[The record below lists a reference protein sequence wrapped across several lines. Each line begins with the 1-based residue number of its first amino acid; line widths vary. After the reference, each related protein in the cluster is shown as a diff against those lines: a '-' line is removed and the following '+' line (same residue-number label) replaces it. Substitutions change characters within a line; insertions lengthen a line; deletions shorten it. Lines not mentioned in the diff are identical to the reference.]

1 MHRGVGCTV
10 LPKNSMIKLCKSTLV
25 FTPKLL
31 KKPWPNLYSNFPK
44 FDSVQCNIGGIF
56 VVLITIKWLHFF
68 HKKNIGRFFWG
79 GHLTFEVD
87 LQSGKY
93 GTFQLMVVTWLVLT
107 LTHVDEEHILYLRF
121 ASFPAS

>member
-44 FDSVQCNIGGIF
+44 FDSVQCNIGGICGVDYNKMAPLLSQEKHRSLF
-56 VVLITIKWLHFF
+56 L
-68 HKKNIGRFFWG
+68 G
-79 GHLTFEVD
+79 G
-87 LQSGKY
+87 SPYIRG
-93 GTFQLMVVTWLVLT
+93 
-107 LTHVDEEHILYLRF
+107 
-121 ASFPAS
+121 